1 VKIGELAKRTGFAES
16 QIRYYERRGLLPRP
30 TRGEAGYRLYG
41 EADVAR
47 LGLLRRAKLHGL
59 PLSEAGEL
67 LELAENGCCEQT
79 EPTARVAVERRIA
92 EIDAQV
98 AELQALRATL
108 AGSLASWPPEAAEG
122 CGGAFCLPN
131 GSAEAAVRQV
141 KVPERRL
148 PVLGDGCCEP
158 DCGPETCGS

>member
-1 VKIGELAKRTGFAES
+1 MRIGDLAKRSGFAGS

-30 TRGEAGYRLYG
+30 TRSESGYRLYG
-41 EADVAR
+41 EGDVAR
-47 LGLLRRAKLHGL
+47 LRLLRRAKLHGL
-59 PLSEAGEL
+59 PLAEAGEL
-67 LELAENGCCEQT
+67 LALAENGCCEQT
-79 EPTARVAVERRIA
+79 EPTARAAVERRLG

-98 AELQALRATL
+98 AELEALRATL
-108 AGSLASWPPEAAEG
+108 AQSLASWPPEAGEG

-131 GSAEAAVRQV
+131 GAAEAAVGQAR
-141 KVPERRL
+141 VPERRL